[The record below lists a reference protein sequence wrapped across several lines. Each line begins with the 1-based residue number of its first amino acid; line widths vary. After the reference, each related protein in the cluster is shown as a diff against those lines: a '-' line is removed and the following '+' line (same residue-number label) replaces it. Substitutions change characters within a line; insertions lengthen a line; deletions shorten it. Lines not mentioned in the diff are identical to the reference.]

1 MKADFF
7 LTRVSSVIEI
17 GSLQS
22 EGFDIRSLKDV
33 SILWRHSVQKPSL
46 DETTDHER
54 CTCTVNMISGDRN
67 GEIEYVSQMSGNIL
81 MKRKW

>member
-1 MKADFF
+1 M
-7 LTRVSSVIEI
+7 IEV

-46 DETTDHER
+46 DETTDPER